1 MDERLKFL
9 LINPTAPEWRIT
21 AANGPRKKTQIFR
34 YSMLSSLY
42 VAAAMPASVKTKI
55 VDEDVEAIDFNTDA
69 DLVGISF
76 MTFNAPRA
84 YEIADEFRN
93 RHSKPV
99 IVGGYHPS
107 FLPEEALGH
116 ADAVCIGEAENNVP
130 RMIEDFMAGRL
141 RRTYR
146 NGSVDLKGLPVPDRG
161 LIKRGLYAVVD
172 TVQATRGCPQRCTF
186 CSITTFFGQKF
197 RSRPVDEVIEELK
210 QLGKYLLFM
219 DDNIIS
225 DADYAKD
232 LFEKMA
238 PLGKIWFSQCSTRVA
253 YNKELLSL
261 AHRSGCRGLF
271 VGFESL
277 SQDGLRDWNKSFNR
291 AKDYAWVVKQIHSK
305 RIGVCAAIVFGNDS
319 DTPEVFPRTLEFL
332 VSANVD
338 VLQATVLTP
347 FPGTP
352 LFDEL
357 DRAGRI
363 VDKNWGHYDFRHVV
377 FEPRMMSRE
386 DLVSGHD
393 WVLSRFYSRGSLAR
407 RFCNE
412 LTYLSP
418 STILRATVPLNLGY
432 RSRLSAD
439 GTF

>member
-1 MDERLKFL
+1 MHKRLKFL
-9 LINPTAPEWRIT
+9 LINPTAPEWRVT
-21 AANGPRKKTQIFR
+21 SGKGPLKKTQIFR

-42 VAAAMPASVKTKI
+42 VAAAMPASVETRI
-55 VDEDVEAIDFNTDA
+55 VDEEVEAIDFDTDA
-69 DLVGISF
+69 DLIGISF

-93 RHSKPV
+93 HRSKPV

-107 FLPEEALGH
+107 FMPEEVLGH

-141 RRTYR
+141 SRIYR
-146 NGSVDLKGLPVPDRG
+146 NGTVDLKGLPVPDRG
-161 LIKRGLYAVVD
+161 LIKQGSYSVVD

-186 CSITTFFGQKF
+186 CSISTFFGQKF

-232 LFEKMA
+232 LFEKMI

-253 YNKELLSL
+253 YNDELLSL
-261 AHRSGCRGLF
+261 ARRSGCRGLF

-277 SQDGLRDWNKSFNR
+277 SQDGLKDWNKSFNR
-291 AKDYAWVVKQIHSK
+291 AKDYAWVIKQIHLKGIS
-305 RIGVCAAIVFGNDS
+305 VCAAIVFGNDS
-319 DTPEVFPRTLEFL
+319 DTPEIFPRTLEFL
-332 VSANVD
+332 LTSNVD
-338 VLQATVLTP
+338 VLQATILTP

-352 LFDEL
+352 LFDEM
-357 DRAGRI
+357 DREGRI

-377 FEPRMMSRE
+377 FEPHRMGRE
-386 DLVSGHD
+386 VLKDGHD
-393 WVLSRFYSRGSLAR
+393 WVLSKFYSRQSIAR
-407 RFCNE
+407 RLRNE
-412 LTYLSP
+412 LAYLNP
-418 STILRATVPLNLGY
+418 NTMLRATLPLNISY